1 MTRRHIRKALWQDR
15 RGATA
20 IMVASALPFLLAATA
35 AAVDVGAVALE
46 RRRMQGAVD
55 AAALSAAQDL
65 GNATTRANATLL
77 ANRAQAPATTQV
89 ATGFVTGTGGARTF
103 ATGGASD
110 AVRVTATYPNQA
122 YFLGAL
128 GLRFNN
134 ATVSA
139 VASRRN
145 IGAISI
151 GSGVAGFDNGVVNA
165 LTRSLTGSSVGFS
178 LVSYQGLANVDLNL
192 FTFLDAVAVR
202 ANLGVMTYD
211 QLLEQEITLPVL
223 LRALDDTSGGLG
235 LGAVAAGITG
245 TPRSLRLGDL
255 VGLDMGGAGATGSN
269 GASALLAKVRA
280 NDLLGAM
287 LSVANRDHIVALDL
301 AGTIPGLASVRAEIK
316 VGEPMQSSPW
326 MAVND
331 RGGVEVNTAQARVNL
346 VAEVGP
352 LLGIGVKLPLAVEV
366 APARAILDAVPC
378 APRDTAAV
386 RARTGVAR
394 LAIADLDI
402 GQSIPASAAALP
414 PAPLIRA
421 LLISVDARAYG
432 AFESASWQNLSF
444 TKAEIAAHQ
453 GKNISTTDGLTTLLA
468 TTLQSTKVDVNLLGL
483 GLGIGLPNEGQIV
496 SRILQVAPVLETAL
510 FQTLAFA
517 GLSIGTAHVRV
528 DGYRCGKPILV
539 L

>member
-1 MTRRHIRKALWQDR
+1 MTRRLSTDR

-20 IMVASALPFLLAATA
+20 VMVASALPFLLAATA

-65 GNATTRANATLL
+65 ASATVRANAILS
-77 ANRAQAPATTQV
+77 ANRAEGAATTQV
-89 ATGFVTGTGGARTF
+89 ATGSVSGSGSARAFTAGGAN
-103 ATGGASD
+103 D

-122 YFLGAL
+122 YFLRAL
-128 GLRFNN
+128 GLRFND

-145 IGAISI
+145 LGAISI
-151 GSGVAGFDNGVVNA
+151 GSGLASFDNGLVNT
-165 LTRSLTGSSVGFS
+165 LTRGLTGSSVGFS
-178 LVSYQGLANVDLNL
+178 LLSYQGLATVDLNL

-211 QLLEQEITLPVL
+211 QLLEQQIALPVL
-223 LRALDDTSGGLG
+223 LRALDDTSGGHG
-235 LGAVAAGITG
+235 LGAVAAGING

-255 VGLDMGGAGATGSN
+255 IGLDMAGAGNTGSG
-269 GASALLAKVRA
+269 GASALLARVRA
-280 NDLLGAM
+280 SDLLGAM

-301 AGTIPGLASVRAEIK
+301 AGSIPGLASVRAEIK
-316 VGEPMQSSPW
+316 IGETIQSSPW
-326 MAVND
+326 MVVND
-331 RGGVEVNTAQARVNL
+331 RGGVEVSTAQARVNL

-352 LLGIGVKLPLAVEV
+352 LLGLAVKLPLAAEV

-386 RARTGVAR
+386 RARAGVAR
-394 LAIADLDI
+394 LAIADLAVGDP
-402 GQSIPASAAALP
+402 IPASAAALT

-421 LLISVDARAYG
+421 PLISVDAKAFG
-432 AFESASWQNLSF
+432 ALEASNWQNLSF
-444 TKAEIAAHQ
+444 TRAEIVAHQ
-453 GKNISTTDGLTTLLA
+453 MKAIATTDGVTNLLG
-468 TTLQSTKVDVNLLGL
+468 TTLQSTQIDVNILGL
-483 GLGIGLPNEGQIV
+483 GLGIGLPGQGQIAT
-496 SRILQVAPVLETAL
+496 RLLQVAPALETAL
-510 FQTLAFA
+510 FQLLAFA

-528 DGYRCGKPILV
+528 DGYRCGKPVLV